1 MIWTAIES
9 GTWSATGMGWYGEPG
24 QHGWDTCAL
33 HSRTFWVS
41 SLSDMP
47 SRWASLC
54 STPTPPSLWTARF
67 IMFTVTT
74 RELALSTM
82 GRPAS
87 SRIWPRT
94 AGVITVC
101 VWSWAASRT

>member
-1 MIWTAIES
+1 MIWTAIAS
-9 GTWSATGMGWYGEPG
+9 GTCWATGMGWYGEPG
-24 QHGWDTCAL
+24 QHGWDTCAV
-33 HSRTFWVS
+33 HSRTFSVS
-41 SLSDMP
+41 SLWDMP
-47 SRWASLC
+47 SRRASLC
-54 STPTPPSLWTARF
+54 STAAPPSLWVARF

-74 RELALSTM
+74 SELALSTR

-101 VWSWAASRT
+101 VWSWEASCT